1 MYYIYIYCHQEAYY
15 TETKFNFCTATELS
29 GLLKI
34 RQNTAI
40 YGYVPRTAEVLCT
53 QHKGSHVLLGE
64 KKKYGLLFV
73 NKINKI

>member
-1 MYYIYIYCHQEAYY
+1 MY
-15 TETKFNFCTATELS
+15 TPTKTHIPHKQYLISAAELS

-53 QHKGSHVLLGE
+53 QYKGNQLFLE
-64 KKKYGLLFV
+64 KKRYGLIFV
-73 NKINKI
+73 YKINKQ

>member
-1 MYYIYIYCHQEAYY
+1 M
-15 TETKFNFCTATELS
+15 ELR

-53 QHKGSHVLLGE
+53 QHKGKQLFLW
-64 KKKYGLLFV
+64 KKHCMAWNL
-73 NKINKI
+73 